1 MTARAAARLAWSAW
15 AIVVALCA
23 GSLALLALD
32 LHTHVTGIFGFRGST
47 LLEGAS
53 YGTVGALVA
62 ARRRE
67 NPVGWLFLAAGLLSA
82 AQGFGLEYGIRGI
95 LAEPGS
101 LPGTNV
107 AALVQGVAWIPPLGL
122 ITLLFL
128 LFPSGRLP
136 SPRWTPI
143 AWLAP
148 AAIALMTLGV
158 LLTPGPLDTLRVSN
172 PAGVEGLRR
181 FLDAAAGLGLLVAGA
196 GLVASAAAMLVRLR
210 HARGEERAQ
219 LKWFVYAAAVV
230 AVAILPSTLASDGIL
245 PGGGVFSVLLIV
257 AIAGVPVAAGI
268 AILRYRLY
276 DIDRIINRTLVYG
289 ALSTGLGG
297 LYFGIVVGL
306 QAASSS
312 VTRGSDLA
320 VAGSTLVV
328 AALFRPAR
336 RRIQALVDRRF
347 YRSRVDAAR
356 TLDDFSASLRREIE
370 LESLTAEL
378 RVVVERTL
386 QPAHVSLWLR
396 PQKAER

>member
-1 MTARAAARLAWSAW
+1 MTARSASRLAWSTW

-23 GSLALLALD
+23 GSLALLGLD

-62 ARRRE
+62 SRRRE

-95 LAEPGS
+95 LAEPRS

-107 AALVQGVAWIPPLGL
+107 AALVQNVAWIPSLGL

-136 SPRWTPI
+136 SPRWTPV

-148 AAIALMTLGV
+148 AAMALMTLGV
-158 LLTPGPLDTLRVSN
+158 LLTPGPLETLRVSN

-181 FLDAAAGLGLLVAGA
+181 FLDAAAGLGLLAAGA
-196 GLVASAAAMLVRLR
+196 GLIASAAAMLVRLR

-230 AVAILPSTLASDGIL
+230 AVAILPSTLASDGVL
-245 PGGGVFSVLLIV
+245 PGGGVFSSLLMV

-276 DIDRIINRTLVYG
+276 DIDLIVRRTLVYG
-289 ALSTGLGG
+289 VLTAGLAG
-297 LYFGIVVGL
+297 LYFGIVLAL
-306 QAASSS
+306 QQVFSPI
-312 VTRGSDLA
+312 TQGSELA
-320 VAGSTLVV
+320 TAGSTLAV
-328 AALFRPAR
+328 AALFRPGR
-336 RRIQALVDRRF
+336 RRVQELVDRRF
-347 YRSRVDAAR
+347 YRSKVDAAR
-356 TLDDFSASLRREIE
+356 TVEAFSARLRREIE
-370 LESLTAEL
+370 LEALSAALAGA
-378 RVVVERTL
+378 VVQAV

-396 PQKAER
+396 SAGRQT